1 MPDKEQADAE
11 ITDSEVQQK
20 ESTERETPAE
30 TGEPSADA
38 PEDTQAAEE
47 TQPEEEPCQ
56 EEKLKARVEEL
67 EDKFLRTAAD
77 FDNYTKRTA
86 RQYEELI
93 RAANDKL
100 FIELLD
106 VVDNFERALQH
117 GNDNADP
124 ESLRQG
130 TELIFSQITALL
142 TKYDIRPIEA
152 LGKPF
157 DPTLHEAL
165 MPIESEEHPEGVVAV
180 EVTKGYM
187 QGDRVLRHSKVGVSK
202 GKPKDKEEGRK

>member
-20 ESTERETPAE
+20 ESTERKTPAE
-30 TGEPSADA
+30 TGEPSAEA
-38 PEDTQAAEE
+38 PEETQAAEE

-67 EDKFLRTAAD
+67 EDRLLRTAAD
-77 FDNYTKRTA
+77 FDNYKKRTA
-86 RQYEELI
+86 RQYEEFV
-93 RAANDKL
+93 RAANDRL

-124 ESLRQG
+124 KSLRQG
-130 TELIFSQITALL
+130 TELIFTQITALL
-142 TKYDIRPIEA
+142 SKYDIRPIEA
-152 LGKPF
+152 LGRPF

-187 QGDRVLRHSKVGVSK
+187 QGDRVLRHSKVGVSR